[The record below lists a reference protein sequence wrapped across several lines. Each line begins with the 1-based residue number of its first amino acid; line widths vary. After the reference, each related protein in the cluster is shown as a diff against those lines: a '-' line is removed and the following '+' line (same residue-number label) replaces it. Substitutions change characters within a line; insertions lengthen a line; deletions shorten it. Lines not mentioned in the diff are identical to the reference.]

1 MYTDPCARMTVPE
14 ILARIAAI
22 DREMAD
28 LASQLATSQL
38 AARES
43 YRRCDI
49 DRRSI
54 SIKV

>member
-22 DREMAD
+22 DRDLAN
-28 LASQLATSQL
+28 LASQMTSQL
-38 AARES
+38 AARRNTADATS
-43 YRRCDI
+43 TD
-49 DRRSI
+49 RSI